1 MSKSKLLFLLVGAV
15 GGFGVSEL
23 RHSPAEPAPTPTR
36 VVVGAKADESQSP
49 DRNRKERE
57 RWCREYLGRLEHEKM
72 SDKEKMRYVLAL
84 GTLRSPEAI
93 PYLVKNID
101 FEPQEANVWIPPPI
115 DRCEYPCFDA
125 LQCFGVE
132 AVPYLVDAFMAGRL
146 DNWQIHYLYAWLRD
160 DYQRAR
166 VAYLYAQGYYFAN
179 KDNPVGRE
187 VAFWLVR
194 NLGDRVSSAE
204 LPYPPPWIN
213 DPPAWLKPD
222 HQ

>member
-1 MSKSKLLFLLVGAV
+1 MSKSKLLILLVGAA
-15 GGFGVSEL
+15 GGFGVSEF
-23 RHSPAEPAPTPTR
+23 RHPPAEPARTPTGVA
-36 VVVGAKADESQSP
+36 VVAKADESRTP
-49 DRNRKERE
+49 HLNRKERE
-57 RWCREYLGRLEHEKM
+57 HWCRAYLVRLEHEKL
-72 SDKEKMRYVLAL
+72 SDEEKLRYILVL

-101 FEPQEANVWIPPPI
+101 FENEPKDIRVC
-115 DRCEYPCFDA
+115 DFSRSEYPCFEA

-146 DNWQIHYLYAWLRD
+146 DNWQVHYLYAWLRD
-160 DYQRAR
+160 DYQRAQ

-187 VAFWLVR
+187 VALWLVR
-194 NLGDRVSSAE
+194 SLGDRVSSAE